1 MKNLSIVAFLL
12 SVIGVC
18 LQGIICI
25 DYILSSETPLWPLW
39 KSVVI
44 VVLLLWAVLL
54 VLLLGVCVKKWL

>member
-1 MKNLSIVAFLL
+1 MKFLSRVALAL

-25 DYILSSETPLWPLW
+25 DYILSSETPLW
-39 KSVVI
+39 KSVTI
-44 VVLLLWAVLL
+44 VALLLLAVLL